1 MRGSERRVGVYGRLN
16 WHRILWRHGA
26 SSPSSSGNGGV
37 KWWLCAVCYNEVLHL
52 SQSCTSAFALN
63 YTLLSFEFSWLINDG
78 MNENGRSRFST
89 LDVNRKWSDSR
100 ACFNRFGKTA
110 SRCRTFL
117 ATADRYT
124 LQRLKLNNYFAV
136 VNAPQDTT
144 PWQRQEELSSQ
155 MLLLRLATVQRN
167 CRPQIGSQAKWM

>member
-89 LDVNRKWSDSR
+89 LDVDGKWSDSR
-100 ACFNRFGKTA
+100 TNFVRVLIA
-110 SRCRTFL
+110 SEKLHRDAGHFLRPRIDTHYNGWSWTIILLWSMHHRIPHHDNAKKSCR
-117 ATADRYT
+117 R
-124 LQRLKLNNYFAV
+124 K
-136 VNAPQDTT
+136 
-144 PWQRQEELSSQ
+144 
-155 MLLLRLATVQRN
+155 
-167 CRPQIGSQAKWM
+167 CCC